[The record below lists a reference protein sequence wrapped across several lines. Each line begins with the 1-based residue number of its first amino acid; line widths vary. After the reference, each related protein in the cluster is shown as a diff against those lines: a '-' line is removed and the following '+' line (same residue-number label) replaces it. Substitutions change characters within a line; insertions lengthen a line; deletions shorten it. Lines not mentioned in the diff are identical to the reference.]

1 MTTKSSS
8 SDFNR
13 EPIDCTV
20 TGPKHDLTGKVALVT
35 GGSNGI
41 GAEYVKRLVQA
52 GARVCVG
59 DVDETGARALQDKF
73 GADQVSFSK
82 CSVTRWEDQVTLFKE
97 ARKHTGSV
105 DIVIANAGIAAEDE
119 LNISAQELDSEVPPK
134 PELRTLNINLIG
146 VFYTT
151 KLALHQFQRQHQ
163 TDPKAESVLILQGS
177 LAGYLSLPNVPQY
190 NASKYGLRGMLRA
203 LVLSSPSYGT
213 RVNYIAPWFI
223 STSILSPRMQGMLA
237 NTPDGFATIEDAGSA
252 MIRVVNFEEKNHG
265 RTLAVVPRVH
275 SKTTGYLDLDQDDFD
290 PKESFLGVMQE
301 RLLGLKPPSNL

>member
-1 MTTKSSS
+1 MMTKSGQSGFS
-8 SDFNR
+8 R
-13 EPIDCTV
+13 GPINCTI
-20 TGPKHDLTGKVALVT
+20 TGPKNDLKGKVAIVT

-52 GARVCVG
+52 GARVCIG
-59 DVDETGARALQDKF
+59 DVDEAGARALQDKF

-82 CSVTRWEDQVTLFKE
+82 CSVTIWEDQVALFRE
-97 ARKHTGSV
+97 ARKHTGTI

-119 LNISAQELDSEVPPK
+119 INIREHELDVEVPSK

-151 KLALHQFQRQHQ
+151 KLALHQFQRQHR
-163 TDPKAESVLILQGS
+163 TDAKAESVLILQGS
-177 LAGYLSLPNVPQY
+177 LAGYLSIPNVPQY

-203 LVLSSPSYGT
+203 LVLSSPPYGT

-223 STSILSPRMQGMLA
+223 STAILSPRMQGMLA
-237 NTPDGFATIEDAGSA
+237 STADGFATIEDAGSA
-252 MIRVVNFEEKNHG
+252 MMRVVSFEEKNHG

-275 SKTTGYLDLDQDDFD
+275 SKETGYVDLDQEDLDAG
-290 PKESFLGVMQE
+290 SFLGVLQE
-301 RLLGLKPPSNL
+301 RLSGLRPPSNL